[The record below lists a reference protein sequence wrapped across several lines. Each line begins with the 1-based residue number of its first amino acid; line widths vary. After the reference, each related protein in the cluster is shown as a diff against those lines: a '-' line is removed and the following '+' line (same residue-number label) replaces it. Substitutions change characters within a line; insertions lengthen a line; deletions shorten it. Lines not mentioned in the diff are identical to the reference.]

1 MTEEDIIKE
10 AKRKRK
16 EQKLEQRRIRK
27 QQELDN
33 QAERNFEL
41 INNLMVRYKT

>member
-1 MTEEDIIKE
+1 MSEADLIKE

-16 EQKLEQRRIRK
+16 EQKLEQRRLRK
-27 QQELDN
+27 QQEQDN